1 MLPDLPVVTVG
12 LHNVFWPV
20 DLDTGLSVRD
30 EKAIK
35 SKLFLASKPI
45 GGQGAFYFTFCRFEH
60 VFRKS
65 KHTLLML
72 HD

>member
-45 GGQGAFYFTFCRFEH
+45 GGQGAFYFIF
-60 VFRKS
+60 
-65 KHTLLML
+65 L
-72 HD
+72 